1 MKSLKDHSITRRELG
16 RWPLVI
22 ALTVLVLVPLSPLWP
37 VPFLEKMHLV
47 GYAICHQMPEHSY
60 HLGGRQLPLCARCT
74 GIYLGALGGLLTLFA
89 LGKGR
94 AARLPPLKLL
104 AILMGFIA
112 LFAIDGLNSYLAFFP
127 DAPHLYE
134 PRVLVGVTLII
145 ILIVEMSAPFLFYP
159 LALASILGIIILV
172 TIINL
177 LILVIAIRREASAA
191 ALSDAILPTLGAVL
205 LTFLEIGAMDLL
217 HTLAGWALPSGP

>member
-1 MKSLKDHSITRRELG
+1 MGLPVLNFTLWREAKEESS
-16 RWPLVI
+16 V
-22 ALTVLVLVPLSPLWP
+22 AS
-37 VPFLEKMHLV
+37 FAE
-47 GYAICHQMPEHSY
+47 
-60 HLGGRQLPLCARCT
+60 
-74 GIYLGALGGLLTLFA
+74 LL
-89 LGKGR
+89 
-94 AARLPPLKLL
+94 
-104 AILMGFIA
+104 
-112 LFAIDGLNSYLAFFP
+112 
-127 DAPHLYE
+127 
-134 PRVLVGVTLII
+134 VLVGVTLII

>member
-1 MKSLKDHSITRRELG
+1 
-16 RWPLVI
+16 
-22 ALTVLVLVPLSPLWP
+22 
-37 VPFLEKMHLV
+37 
-47 GYAICHQMPEHSY
+47 
-60 HLGGRQLPLCARCT
+60 
-74 GIYLGALGGLLTLFA
+74 
-89 LGKGR
+89 
-94 AARLPPLKLL
+94 
-104 AILMGFIA
+104 MGFIA

-134 PRVLVGVTLII
+134 PRNIFRLTSGTFHGLALIIMGLPILNFTFWREAKEESSVASFAELLVLVGVALLV

-159 LALASILGIIILV
+159 LALASILGIMILV

-177 LILVIAIRREASAA
+177 LILLIAIRREASAA

-217 HTLAGWALPSGP
+217 HMLTGWALPSGP